1 MRADELMEAGD
12 VAGAKS
18 LLLLSLQA
26 VYATCDEGRLSKTLP
41 E

>member
-12 VAGAKS
+12 VAGAKA